1 MEKPEEV
8 DIDQLP
14 YAVQNTIHE
23 HTLLTEMAKDRLNH
37 PQLASDMREARLM
50 RESYTWQTTAERFA
64 NKEAE
69 YQEEI
74 ARLQKVAEE
83 RRLKS
88 VEEESHADGNA
99 GSA

>member
-1 MEKPEEV
+1 MEQPEEV
-8 DIDQLP
+8 DIEQFP
-14 YAVQNTIHE
+14 HAVQNTIHE
-23 HTLLTEMAKDRLNH
+23 HTLLTEMAKDRQNH
-37 PQLASDMREARLM
+37 PYLASDMREARLL

-69 YQEEI
+69 YQGEI
-74 ARLQKVAEE
+74 ARLQALVEE